1 MAKDRSM
8 QGKPIQGRLKAESPV
23 ANDEEKWR
31 NPSFIWG
38 VLFLLSVIIGIAIL
52 GDKSLSWLRDEEKVP
67 LRNVLVN
74 GELNRV
80 TAEEIENTVHLGKTI
95 SLFSINVDQLH
106 KDIENLPW
114 VYQAS
119 IRKSWPDTLMVYV
132 VEQEPVA
139 FWNQDMLLNKYG
151 GVFDAELVNT
161 PVPLL
166 FGPGGSELTVLQGLR
181 AMQGLLEVSKLEI
194 SELSLSER
202 YAWELKLS
210 NGVRLQLGRT
220 EFMDRLQR
228 FIDVYP
234 LLLENE
240 KNVEYVDLRY
250 DTGLAVGW
258 KSATTS

>member
-1 MAKDRSM
+1 MSKDE
-8 QGKPIQGRLKAESPV
+8 QQ
-23 ANDEEKWR
+23 KWR
-31 NPSFIWG
+31 NPTFIWG
-38 VLFLLSVIIGIAIL
+38 VLFLLSVIVGLSVL
-52 GDKSLSWLRDEEKVP
+52 GDSVHGWLKDEQKVP
-67 LRNVLVN
+67 LKNILVS
-74 GELNRV
+74 GELARV
-80 TAEEIENTVHLGKTI
+80 TVKEIENTVKRGNAV
-95 SLFSINVDQLH
+95 SLFSINVDKLH

-119 IRKSWPDTLMVYV
+119 IRKSWPDTLNVYV
-132 VEQEPVA
+132 VEQEPTA

-151 GVFDAELVNT
+151 GIFDASHVGIQA
-161 PVPLL
+161 PYL

-181 AMQGLLEVSKLEI
+181 AMQSLLELSDLEI

-202 YAWELKLS
+202 YAWQLKLT
-210 NGVRLQLGRT
+210 NGVSIRLGRT

-240 KNVEYVDLRY
+240 KTVEYVDLRY

-258 KSATTS
+258 KTTSTG

>member
-1 MAKDRSM
+1 MSKDE
-8 QGKPIQGRLKAESPV
+8 QQ
-23 ANDEEKWR
+23 KWR
-31 NPSFIWG
+31 NPTFIWG
-38 VLFLLSVIIGIAIL
+38 ILFLLTVIIGLSAL
-52 GDKSLSWLRDEEKVP
+52 GDSVLGWLKDEQKVP
-67 LRNVLVN
+67 LKNILVS
-74 GELNRV
+74 GELARV
-80 TAEEIENTVHLGKTI
+80 AAKEIENTVNKGKVV

-106 KDIENLPW
+106 IDIENLPW

-119 IRKSWPDTLMVYV
+119 IRKSWPDTLKVYV
-132 VEQEPVA
+132 VEQEPSA

-151 GVFDAELVNT
+151 GIFDASLEGIQ
-161 PVPLL
+161 VPYL

-181 AMQGLLEVSKLEI
+181 AMQGLLDMSDLEI

-202 YAWELKLS
+202 YAWQLKLT
-210 NGVRLQLGRT
+210 NGVSIRLGRT

-240 KNVEYVDLRY
+240 KTVEYVDLRY

-258 KSATTS
+258 KTASTS

>member
-1 MAKDRSM
+1 MSK
-8 QGKPIQGRLKAESPV
+8 EVSP
-23 ANDEEKWR
+23 KWR

-38 VLFLLSVIIGIAIL
+38 LLFLISVFVTLAVLS
-52 GDKSLSWLRDEEKVP
+52 DKTLEWLSDEQKVP
-67 LRNVLVN
+67 LKNVLVN
-74 GELNRV
+74 GNLHRITV
-80 TAEEIENTVHLGKTI
+80 RDIEMTVNKNKTV
-95 SLFSINVDQLH
+95 SLFSIDVDRLH
-106 KDIENLPW
+106 SEIEGLPW

-139 FWNQDMLLNKYG
+139 HWNQDLLLNKYG
-151 GVFDAELVNT
+151 GVFDADFDKNQ
-161 PVPLL
+161 VPHL

-181 AMQGLLEVSKLEI
+181 AMEGLLNVIELQI

-210 NGVRLQLGRT
+210 NGVQLRLGRT

-240 KNVEYVDLRY
+240 KTVEYVDLRY

-258 KSATTS
+258 KSP